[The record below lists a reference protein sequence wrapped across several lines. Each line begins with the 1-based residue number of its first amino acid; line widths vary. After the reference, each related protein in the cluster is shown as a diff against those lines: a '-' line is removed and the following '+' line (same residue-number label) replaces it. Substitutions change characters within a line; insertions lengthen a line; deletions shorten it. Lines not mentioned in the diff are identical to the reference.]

1 MLSDRRA
8 YAVEEAGR
16 DPGSS
21 TDAAEPASI
30 KDGELDADDAN
41 AANDADRSEAIQPSS
56 FQDFFGGLMAAINHL
71 KTKLT

>member
-1 MLSDRRA
+1 M
-8 YAVEEAGR
+8 EAG
-16 DPGSS
+16 
-21 TDAAEPASI
+21 EKPASI